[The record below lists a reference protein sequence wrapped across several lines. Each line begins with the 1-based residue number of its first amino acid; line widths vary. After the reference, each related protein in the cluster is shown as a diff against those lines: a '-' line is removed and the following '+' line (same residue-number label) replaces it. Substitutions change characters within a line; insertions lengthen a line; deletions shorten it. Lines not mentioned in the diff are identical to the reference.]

1 MEFAKTFKA
10 LFMKAIVITSF
21 GGPDVLKPEEREKPD
36 INENEVLIKV
46 KAAGINRPDIAQRK
60 GNYPPPPDA
69 PQDIPGLE
77 VAGIIEQKG
86 KNVHQWKINDKVC
99 ALVSGGGY
107 AEYVKVNA
115 GQCLPIPDHFNFIE
129 AASLPETIFTVWH
142 NVFQRGKLQKG
153 ERLLIHGGSSGIGVT
168 AIQLAKY
175 FGAEVIVTVG
185 SDEKGKRCLQLG
197 ADKFINYKTQ
207 DFEQELKDNPVDVI
221 LDMIGG
227 TYFQKNIEI
236 LKPDGRLVYINAME
250 GNMVSLNIM
259 QMMRKR
265 ITITG
270 STLRNRDAA
279 FKSALAKDIK
289 EKVWPVFAEGKFK
302 PVIFAT
308 FPMEEANKA
317 HELMESSQHI
327 GKIIL
332 EMNGETQG
340 RKTK

>member
-1 MEFAKTFKA
+1 
-10 LFMKAIVITSF
+10 MKAIVITSY
-21 GGPDVLKPEEREKPD
+21 GGADVLRSEERDKPT

-46 KAAGINRPDIAQRK
+46 KAAGVNRPDIAQRK
-60 GNYPPPPDA
+60 GNYPSPADA

-77 VAGIIEQKG
+77 VAGIIEQVG
-86 KNVHQWKINDKVC
+86 RNVHQWKTGDKVC
-99 ALVSGGGY
+99 ALISGGGY

-115 GQCLPIPDHFNFIE
+115 GQCLPIPDDFSFE
-129 AASLPETIFTVWH
+129 QAAGLPETVFTVWH
-142 NVFQRGKLQKG
+142 NVFQRGKLQHG
-153 ERLLIHGGSSGIGVT
+153 ERLLIHGGSSGIGTT

-175 FGAEVIVTVG
+175 FGAQVIVTVG
-185 SDEKGKRCLQLG
+185 SEEKGKRCLELG

-207 DFEQELKDNPVDVI
+207 DFEHELKQSPVDVI

-236 LKPDGRLVYINAME
+236 LKPDGRLVYINAMN
-250 GNMVSLNIM
+250 GNVVSLNIM

-265 ITITG
+265 LTITG
-270 STLRNRDAA
+270 STLRNRDAT
-279 FKSALAKDIK
+279 FKSVLANDIYN
-289 EKVWPVFAEGKFK
+289 KVWPILTEGKFK

-317 HELMESSQHI
+317 HQLMESSDHI

-332 EMNGETQG
+332 QM
-340 RKTK
+340 K

>member
-1 MEFAKTFKA
+1 
-10 LFMKAIVITSF
+10 MKAIVITSY
-21 GGPDVLKPEEREKPD
+21 GAPDVLKMEERDKPV
-36 INENEVLIKV
+36 IEENEVLIKV

-60 GNYPPPPDA
+60 GNYPPPAGA

-77 VAGIIEQKG
+77 VAGIIEQTG
-86 KNVHQWKINDKVC
+86 KNVHQWKTGNKVC

-115 GQCLPIPDHFNFIE
+115 GQCLPIPDGFSFIE
-129 AASLPETIFTVWH
+129 AAGLPETVFTVWH
-142 NVFQRGKLQKG
+142 NIFQRGRLQKC

-185 SDEKGKRCLQLG
+185 SNEKGKRCLELG
-197 ADKFINYKTQ
+197 ADKFINYKTH
-207 DFEQELKDNPVDVI
+207 DFENELKDYPVDVI

-227 TYFQKNIEI
+227 IYFQKNIEI
-236 LKPDGRLVYINAME
+236 LNPEGRLVYINAMQ
-250 GNMVSLNIM
+250 GNMVSLNIT

-270 STLRNRDAA
+270 STLRNRDVV
-279 FKSALAKDIK
+279 FKSALTKDIQQ
-289 EKVWPVFAEGKFK
+289 KVWPIFDSGKFK

-308 FPMEEANKA
+308 FPFEEANKA

-332 EMNGETQG
+332 QMKQD
-340 RKTK
+340 